1 VDPSHS
7 LWREGE
13 VGATSIA
20 LNQEKISK
28 SRQGEKNY
36 PISKI
41 IVGGTD
47 DVLTSH
53 YTVVQDQMSG
63 GIVTFTLDLET
74 IEKALIENGHH
85 EKDVLT
91 ESLSEFSGC
100 VLITSLMTYRSDD
113 FDVDHSD
120 ACNLYRLMSTTI
132 LKYYITVIEGEHQAV
147 AAKFEHTR

>member
-100 VLITSLMTYRSDD
+100 VQGAGVGVFGEMSHPEGSCEMWLCSHVPQFGWLKN
-113 FDVDHSD
+113 
-120 ACNLYRLMSTTI
+120 NLKFRI
-132 LKYYITVIEGEHQAV
+132 FFYIQVLE
-147 AAKFEHTR
+147 